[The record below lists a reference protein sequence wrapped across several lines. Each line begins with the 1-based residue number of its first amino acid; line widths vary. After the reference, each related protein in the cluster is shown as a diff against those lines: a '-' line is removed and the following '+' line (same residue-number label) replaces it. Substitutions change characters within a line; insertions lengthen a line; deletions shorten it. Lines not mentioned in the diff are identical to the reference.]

1 VTLTLAYSMKKMMA
15 DQAMVRKLS
24 ACETMGVFGSPK
36 KVRGKIVRGKI
47 VKGKKV

>member
-1 VTLTLAYSMKKMMA
+1 MMGHIWISSN
-15 DQAMVRKLS
+15 K
-24 ACETMGVFGSPK
+24 GVFGSPK